1 MQIVYISKSL
11 QRIIIIKT
19 FYTFNF
25 CVCVCVGGGV
35 GGMGTFK
42 QGHMFEQWGQFHHA
56 EYDMYIINVI
66 KTSNK

>member
-1 MQIVYISKSL
+1 MQIVYISMSL
-11 QRIIIIKT
+11 QRIIIIQS
-19 FYTFNF
+19 FYTLISL
-25 CVCVCVGGGV
+25 CVCVGGGV

-66 KTSNK
+66 KTSDNR